1 MNCDAY
7 DNHDPWTNGGNA
19 DGFAIKLYP
28 GPGNEFHG
36 CRAWH
41 NSDDGWDLYY
51 TVFPIVVDNC
61 WVLNNGFDKGNANG
75 FKMGGCK
82 QGGTSTGAHV
92 FKNCIAAF
100 HAKKGF
106 DQNHHR
112 EGSYLINDL
121 SFGNGINYGYNMEEP
136 DYGNWVLRN
145 CVGFAYGSQKMERNS
160 AFTIAPDI
168 DYCTWTTLDHT
179 NPMGEKASS
188 NGTSYSKTIGN
199 YASEYEDLSY
209 ETAIGDR
216 QENGELPL
224 KFSRL
229 KAGSKLID
237 TATPITD
244 FKTVD
249 AHKTAYEYADNA
261 PQNWSVTLNI
271 PYVGKAPD
279 YGPYEF
285 GGNDNAYT
293 LQMPVND
300 GTVEDAEVDN
310 TDDGKYY
317 QIATVVN
324 NYLFQDDVLDSN
336 VKKYITDGNAAGVL
350 PKYYGKSS
358 DGKSSVTYVDEN
370 TARGKKYS
378 ATYGAYRLP
387 KGTCVEFTLES
398 LAQLQSNVY
407 CTGGRTLNIAWHYV
421 DNSNS
426 GTASVSL
433 SEGVA
438 FVDVAAKIGKEIEKK
453 PIVVTL
459 TNNGGGDM
467 YLTDLT
473 LGVYQEVDENGNVVN
488 GIQDIV
494 SETKTQ
500 KSYQMYQTTNGLI
513 VYGEI
518 ASLQVY
524 GMGGQKVAESSDS
537 QFVNIVSLSK
547 GVYVVRI
554 LGRDGSLVAQ
564 KFLRK

>member
-1 MNCDAY
+1 M
-7 DNHDPWTNGGNA
+7 
-19 DGFAIKLYP
+19 
-28 GPGNEFHG
+28 
-36 CRAWH
+36 
-41 NSDDGWDLYY
+41 
-51 TVFPIVVDNC
+51 
-61 WVLNNGFDKGNANG
+61 
-75 FKMGGCK
+75 
-82 QGGTSTGAHV
+82 
-92 FKNCIAAF
+92 
-100 HAKKGF
+100 
-106 DQNHHR
+106 
-112 EGSYLINDL
+112 
-121 SFGNGINYGYNMEEP
+121 
-136 DYGNWVLRN
+136 
-145 CVGFAYGSQKMERNS
+145 
-160 AFTIAPDI
+160 
-168 DYCTWTTLDHT
+168 
-179 NPMGEKASS
+179 
-188 NGTSYSKTIGN
+188 
-199 YASEYEDLSY
+199 
-209 ETAIGDR
+209 
-216 QENGELPL
+216 
-224 KFSRL
+224 
-229 KAGSKLID
+229 
-237 TATPITD
+237 
-244 FKTVD
+244 
-249 AHKTAYEYADNA
+249 
-261 PQNWSVTLNI
+261 
-271 PYVGKAPD
+271 GKAPD

-285 GGNDNAYT
+285 GGNDNAYK

-336 VKKYITDGNAAGVL
+336 VKKYITGGNAAGVL

-433 SEGVA
+433 SEGVVP
-438 FVDVAAKIGKEIEKK
+438 VDVAAKIGKKIEKK

-459 TNNGGGDM
+459 MNNGGGDM

-524 GMGGQKVAESSDS
+524 GK
-537 QFVNIVSLSK
+537 I
-547 GVYVVRI
+547 
-554 LGRDGSLVAQ
+554 GRAHV
-564 KFLRK
+564 